1 MATALARY
9 NDLDADGRRAFQEV
23 LQAGGDDVVEAT
35 AKLDGAVV
43 DDVIRADASAI
54 DRSLA
59 LRRAQ
64 LADDTAAVEEML
76 RGGDAAD
83 VRFVTKTEP
92 RTLQQWL
99 TPECAV
105 GGGSA
110 RTTGGAAS
118 GSSGTGLS
126 GCSYDAAFADIVSD
140 TLDDTDINRN
150 RFVRR
155 YENDIEDKAAF
166 RAATKDL
173 DTADREEMLRITTEV
188 NREYASNIGSG
199 VADMRSSGAGDLA
212 DFFAFDAGD
221 ATQARASILRA
232 VGDDKSKA
240 ADVTPE
246 RAYQFGTDAQD
257 LADDPNVE
265 NVDAVIT
272 DDLTASGD
280 DVFVNKDPN
289 GVKGA
294 MYEFRLAREKIDE
307 GDIGTIE
314 LGKEIE
320 TPEFDGLDSDQI
332 DGIIKDIDFEVGT
345 RSESDLSR
353 SRKKE
358 IIRDAL
364 GPNSDGSSKSSE
376 FDLLR
381 GDDGYIEAKAGDI
394 DREDIRNKLIR
405 YKAHQLEGDL
415 ADGRSMKVVGQ
426 SGEFT
431 YTGSDKLRKIG
442 EFIKNSDGVTRE
454 TLDW

>member
-1 MATALARY
+1 M
-9 NDLDADGRRAFQEV
+9 
-23 LQAGGDDVVEAT
+23 
-35 AKLDGAVV
+35 
-43 DDVIRADASAI
+43 
-54 DRSLA
+54 
-59 LRRAQ
+59 
-64 LADDTAAVEEML
+64 
-76 RGGDAAD
+76 
-83 VRFVTKTEP
+83 
-92 RTLQQWL
+92 
-99 TPECAV
+99 
-105 GGGSA
+105 
-110 RTTGGAAS
+110 
-118 GSSGTGLS
+118 
-126 GCSYDAAFADIVSD
+126 
-140 TLDDTDINRN
+140 
-150 RFVRR
+150 
-155 YENDIEDKAAF
+155 
-166 RAATKDL
+166 
-173 DTADREEMLRITTEV
+173 
-188 NREYASNIGSG
+188 
-199 VADMRSSGAGDLA
+199 
-212 DFFAFDAGD
+212 
-221 ATQARASILRA
+221 
-232 VGDDKSKA
+232 
-240 ADVTPE
+240 
-246 RAYQFGTDAQD
+246 
-257 LADDPNVE
+257 
-265 NVDAVIT
+265 IT

-332 DGIIKDIDFEVGT
+332 DGIIEDIDFEVGT

-405 YKAHQLEGDL
+405 YKAHQLEDDL